1 MNSFVDFV
9 FFRNCSR
16 PTSTKRV
23 RCKTKM
29 QEKNTGERDEEKIQ
43 SLS

>member
-29 QEKNTGERDEEKIQ
+29 QEKTQEKEMKKKFRV
-43 SLS
+43 